1 MSENVMETIDGT
13 EVLESVSNTENGM
26 ETTEMVEVD
35 SDLNG
40 SEDTLGQIAGDVRVI
55 LVIVLLT
62 FCMSCMRGWRRNT
75 LKNV

>member
-13 EVLESVSNTENGM
+13 EVLESVSDTESVM

-35 SDLNG
+35 SDPNG